1 MIRVSFEGTRAAV
14 VIAAI
19 ALVAPLAQA
28 QPQVKPTWMPT
39 PTSVVAL
46 VGGTV
51 HTVTGGTLSNATV
64 LVQGDRI
71 AAVGGT
77 VSVPA
82 GAQVIDCRGKHVY
95 PGFVAANTQL
105 GLTEVS
111 TVTGSNDNSE
121 TGELNPNQRAEV
133 QINPDSDLLPVTRV
147 NGITS
152 ALTVPGGGAVMG
164 TSALIHLDGWTQ
176 EDMTLRAPVGLH
188 VTWPNMTPV
197 RTWFEQRSDEEQTKA
212 RVKAIAV
219 IRDAFEDARA
229 YWKARDAQGKPGAGT
244 LDRDVRWDAM
254 GRALRGEI
262 PVFIHADRLN
272 QLRAALKLTDEMG
285 LKRIVFVGGYDAWRM
300 ADELKSRDI
309 AVIVAGVLAQP
320 TRRHEAYDEAYA
332 VAGKL
337 HAAGV
342 SFCIADEGRGGAHN
356 ARNLPHHAAM
366 AAAFGL
372 PAEEAIK
379 AVTIHP
385 ARILGAGDR
394 VGSIEVGKL
403 ADLQITDGDAL
414 MPSTQCLQVL
424 IGGRVI
430 AMESRQTRLFE
441 KYDARPRGAK
451 ARAR

>member
-1 MIRVSFEGTRAAV
+1 MSRLLRSLGLTACVLMCAGTARA
-14 VIAAI
+14 
-19 ALVAPLAQA
+19 QS
-28 QPQVKPTWMPT
+28 KPTWMPA

-51 HTVTGGTLSNATV
+51 HTVTGGTLTNATV

-71 AAVGGT
+71 AAVGGS

-111 TVTGSNDNSE
+111 TVTGSNDNAE
-121 TGELNPNQRAEV
+121 TGKLNPNQRAEV
-133 QINPDSDLLPVTRV
+133 QINPDSDLLPVTRI

-152 ALTVPGGGAVMG
+152 ALTVPGGGSVMG
-164 TSALIHLDGWTQ
+164 TSALIHLHGWTH

-188 VTWPNMTPV
+188 VQWPNMTPV
-197 RTWFEQRSDEEQTKA
+197 RSWFEQRTDEEQAKA
-212 RVKAIAV
+212 RDEAIAV
-219 IRDAFEDARA
+219 IRDAFQDARA
-229 YWKARDAQGKPGAGT
+229 YWTARDAQGKPGAGIAE
-244 LDRDVRWDAM
+244 RDVRWDAM
-254 GRALRGEI
+254 RAALRGEI
-262 PVFIHADRLN
+262 PVFIHADHLN
-272 QLRAALKLTDEMG
+272 QLRAALDWADEVG
-285 LKRIVFVGGYDAWRM
+285 LKRLVIVGGYDSWRI

-309 AVIVAGVLAQP
+309 PVIVAGVLAMP
-320 TRRHEAYDEAYA
+320 TRRHEPYDEAYA

-342 SFCIADEGRGGAHN
+342 SYCIADDGRGGVHN

-366 AAAFGL
+366 AVAFGL
-372 PAEEAIK
+372 PEEEAIK
-379 AVTIHP
+379 SVTIHP

-403 ADLQITDGDAL
+403 ADLQVTDGDAL
-414 MPSTQCLQVL
+414 LPSTQCLQIL
-424 IGGRVI
+424 IGGRVVP
-430 AMESRQTRLFE
+430 MESRQTRLFQ
-441 KYDARPRGAK
+441 KYDGRPRGPK

>member
-1 MIRVSFEGTRAAV
+1 MSRFMRGLPSSVAL
-14 VIAAI
+14 IATV
-19 ALVAPLAQA
+19 ALLAPQALAQS
-28 QPQVKPTWMPT
+28 KPTWMPAR
-39 PTSVVAL
+39 TSAVAL

-51 HTVTGGTLSNATV
+51 HTVTGGTLNNATV
-64 LVQGDRI
+64 VVQGDRI
-71 AAVGGT
+71 TAVGAGAA
-77 VSVPA
+77 VPA

-111 TVTGSNDNSE
+111 TVTGSNDNAE
-121 TGELNPNQRAEV
+121 TGTLNPNQRAEV
-133 QINPDSDLLPVTRV
+133 QINPDSDLLPVTRI

-152 ALTVPGGGAVMG
+152 ALTVPGGGSVMG
-164 TSALIHLDGWTQ
+164 TSALIHLDGWTH

-188 VTWPNMTPV
+188 VQWPNMTPV
-197 RTWFEQRSDEEQTKA
+197 RAWFEQRTDEEQNKA
-212 RVKAIAV
+212 RDEAIAV
-219 IRDAFEDARA
+219 IRNAFQDARA
-229 YWKARDAQGKPGAGT
+229 YWKARDAQGKPGAGP

-254 GRALRGEI
+254 RAALNGEI

-272 QLRAALKLTDEMG
+272 QFRAALDWADELG
-285 LKRIVFVGGYDAWRM
+285 LKRLVIVGGYDAWRI
-300 ADELKSRDI
+300 ADELKTRDI
-309 AVIVAGVLAQP
+309 PVIVAGVLATP
-320 TRRHEAYDEAYA
+320 NRRHEPYDEAYA
-332 VAGKL
+332 VAGRL

-342 SFCIADEGRGGAHN
+342 SYCIADDGRGGVHN

-366 AAAFGL
+366 AVAFGL
-372 PAEEAIK
+372 PEEEAIK
-379 AVTIHP
+379 SVTIHP

-403 ADLQITDGDAL
+403 ADLQVTDGDAL
-414 MPSTQCLQVL
+414 LPSTQCLQVL
-424 IGGRVI
+424 IGGKVI